1 MNEQDQQVMYNQL
14 RQQSDQIFDQIDVD
28 KSNTISLKEMKKA
41 IEKYFGQ
48 IDPELFNQFF
58 QVMDGN
64 DDGRITRDELFE
76 FIVKIS
82 N

>member
-48 IDPELFNQFF
+48 IDPELFN
-58 QVMDGN
+58 
-64 DDGRITRDELFE
+64 
-76 FIVKIS
+76 
-82 N
+82 